1 MMKKNMCL
9 LERISKVGIGSFF
22 LLMAIGLM
30 LSGLTVFPIFG
41 FLFAFPV
48 LLVSIYFF
56 GAHLNQSCQIEG
68 E

>member
-1 MMKKNMCL
+1 MKKNMCL
-9 LERISKVGIGSFF
+9 FERISKVGIGSFF
-22 LLMAIGLM
+22 LLVAIGLM
-30 LSGLTVFPIFG
+30 LSGITVFPIFG

-56 GAHLNQSCQIEG
+56 SAHLNQSCQIEG

>member
-1 MMKKNMCL
+1 MKKNMCFF
-9 LERISKVGIGSFF
+9 ERISKVGIGLFF
-22 LLMAIGLM
+22 LLVAIGLM
-30 LSGLTVFPIFG
+30 LSGITVFPIFG

-56 GAHLNQSCQIEG
+56 SAHLNQSCQIKG